1 MVMLFTSC
9 ETDIDYPN
17 ENGQDLQLEINT
29 VVQSGARIKLFVSLA
44 SSNALAQ
51 YPVAEKYSSFW
62 EYVYDWGEIGRAS
75 CRERV

>member
-29 VVQSGARIKLFVSLA
+29 VVQSGARIKLFTISHVLG
-44 SSNALAQ
+44 L
-51 YPVAEKYSSFW
+51 
-62 EYVYDWGEIGRAS
+62 
-75 CRERV
+75 RV